1 MHKSVVIVE
10 MIISGRDNVEGLIDE
25 EVQRQPAGT
34 DLTVGRVERF
44 TGAGRI
50 DFDNTSRKIAPGE
63 EVKTVKLEGGEAYRI
78 TYNEKI
84 SVPKDAVG
92 LVFPRST
99 LMRNGCHLVTAVWD
113 PGYEGR
119 GQGLLQVMNPAGV
132 ALKEDARVAQMVFFR
147 LDEEARE
154 GYSGTY
160 QGENT

>member
-1 MHKSVVIVE
+1 
-10 MIISGRDNVEGLIDE
+10 MIIRGRDNLEGLIDE
-25 EVQRQPAGT
+25 EIQSQPAGT
-34 DLTVGRVERF
+34 DLTVGKVERF

-50 DFDNTSRKIAPGE
+50 DFDNTSREIAPGE
-63 EVKTVKLEGGEAYRI
+63 NVSGEKLEGGEAYRV

-84 SVPKDAVG
+84 SVPKNAIG

-119 GQGLLQVMNPAGV
+119 GQGLLQVMNPAGIV
-132 ALKEDARVAQMVFFR
+132 LEENARVAQMVFFR
-147 LDEEARE
+147 LDEAARE

>member
-1 MHKSVVIVE
+1 
-10 MIISGRDNVEGLIDE
+10 MIISGRDSVEGLIDE
-25 EVQRQPAGT
+25 EIQRQPAGT

-44 TGAGRI
+44 TGEGRV
-50 DFDNTSRKIAPGE
+50 DFDNTSREIASGE
-63 EVKTVKLEGGEAYRI
+63 ALDGEKLEGGEAYRV

-84 SVPKDAVG
+84 SVPKDAIG

-119 GQGLLQVMNPAGV
+119 GQGLLQVLNPAGV
-132 ALKEDARVAQMVFFR
+132 VLEEDARVAQMVFFR
-147 LDEEARE
+147 LDEEAQE

>member
-1 MHKSVVIVE
+1 
-10 MIISGRDNVEGLIDE
+10 MIIRGRDNLEGLIDE
-25 EVQRQPAGT
+25 EIQGQPAGT
-34 DLTVGRVERF
+34 DLTVGEVERF

-50 DFDNTSRKIAPGE
+50 DFDNTSREIAPGE
-63 EVKTVKLEGGEAYRI
+63 DVNGEKLEGGEAYRV

-84 SVPKDAVG
+84 SVPKNAIG

-119 GQGLLQVMNPAGV
+119 GQGLLQVMNPAGIV
-132 ALKEDARVAQMVFFR
+132 LEENARIAQMVFFR